1 VAILDLGKTF
11 RRGQINIQ
19 LSNKE
24 PKKHRQSEMECS
36 HVVHLPQLAQ
46 ANLTGTTLQCSSGSG
61 RKYFWSLSD
70 TLIRV
75 KHESR
80 LTVANFDGQTRRSCA
95 AVRSNSAN

>member
-36 HVVHLPQLAQ
+36 HVLA
-46 ANLTGTTLQCSSGSG
+46 S
-61 RKYFWSLSD
+61 
-70 TLIRV
+70 
-75 KHESR
+75 
-80 LTVANFDGQTRRSCA
+80 
-95 AVRSNSAN
+95 